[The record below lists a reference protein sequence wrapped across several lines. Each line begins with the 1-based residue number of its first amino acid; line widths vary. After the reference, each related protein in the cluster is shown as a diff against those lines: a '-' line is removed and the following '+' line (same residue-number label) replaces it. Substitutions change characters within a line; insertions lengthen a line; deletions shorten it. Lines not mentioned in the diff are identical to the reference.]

1 MPKTFRNKS
10 HKRTS
15 HTKKKSQLSCKFQ
28 GTTQGL
34 MKWYVNLY
42 EKLGW
47 MVLAKEYGLN
57 FKLEFYKKSIKLLR
71 EKIICKI
78 NTIHDYDKR
87 NDLQIILNNVI
98 VLEKHVAKDFR

>member
-1 MPKTFRNKS
+1 MPKTSRNKS
-10 HKRTS
+10 ANRLS
-15 HTKKKSQLSCKFQ
+15 HTRKKQQISCKFQ

-47 MVLAKEYGLN
+47 MVLAKEYGLK
-57 FKLEFYKKSIKLLR
+57 FKLDFYKKSIKLLK

-78 NTIHDYDKR
+78 N
-87 NDLQIILNNVI
+87 V
-98 VLEKHVAKDFR
+98 